1 MVSAEPR
8 LSDYR
13 PPPNALAVHQNTALA
28 QPSNLWADPDWQRF
42 WLTLDRLPWKV
53 LSLIPAGEGGPADFT
68 LSMAVMLSR
77 TGMTHIGAPIQVA
90 DGTQIPL
97 NQLNPF
103 LAEVRACTE
112 GGQRVIV
119 ALAPTASNATTTAI
133 AKASDGVVLCV
144 LMERMLSRDAQKTL
158 DAVGASRFLGSV
170 MIHPSGVGSVPPPPV
185 AAR

>member
-1 MVSAEPR
+1 MVWPEPR
-8 LSDYR
+8 LSDQR
-13 PPPNALAVHQNTALA
+13 PPETALAVHQTTALG
-28 QPSNLWADPDWQRF
+28 QPSNLWSDPDWQRF
-42 WLTLDRLPWKV
+42 WLTLDRLPWRV
-53 LSLIPAGEGGPADFT
+53 LGLIPAGEGAPSDFT

-97 NQLNPF
+97 NQLNSF

-119 ALAPTASNATTTAI
+119 ALAPVGSNATTVAI
-133 AKASDGVVLCV
+133 AKASDGVALCV
-144 LMERMLSRDAQKTL
+144 MMERMKSRDAQRTV

-170 MIHPSGVGSVPPPPV
+170 IIRPAD
-185 AAR
+185 AANKSA